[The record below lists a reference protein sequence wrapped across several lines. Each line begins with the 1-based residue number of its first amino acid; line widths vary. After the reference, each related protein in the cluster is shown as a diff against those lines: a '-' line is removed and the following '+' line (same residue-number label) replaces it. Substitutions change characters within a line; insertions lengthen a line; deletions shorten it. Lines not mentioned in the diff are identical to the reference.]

1 MIDSALSGKTGPL
14 AQYRKTTSTPH
25 VLHADREDR
34 HAIGLVL
41 SVALRLTGRNIQLCV
56 SIETYSRNGHCS
68 VVHGLVA
75 FLCLSAPLSE
85 GLGASDSEQL
95 YINKCY
101 FHIRSHPS
109 RARARDQS
117 VDVQAS
123 HNLGETTSAQS
134 EATSDTWLGGLD
146 LL

>member
-1 MIDSALSGKTGPL
+1 MIDSALSGKIGPL
-14 AQYRKTTSTPH
+14 AQCRKTTSTPH
-25 VLHADREDR
+25 VLHAEREGR

-41 SVALRLTGRNIQLCV
+41 RVALRLTGRNIQLRV
-56 SIETYSRNGHCS
+56 SIETYSMNGHCS

-85 GLGASDSEQL
+85 RLGASDSEQL

-101 FHIRSHPS
+101 FHTRSHPS
-109 RARARDQS
+109 RARDQS

-123 HNLGETTSAQS
+123 HNLGETTSAPN
-134 EATSDTWLGGLD
+134 EATSDTWRGGLD

>member
-25 VLHADREDR
+25 VLHADREGR

-95 YINKCY
+95 Y
-101 FHIRSHPS
+101 
-109 RARARDQS
+109 Q
-117 VDVQAS
+117 
-123 HNLGETTSAQS
+123 
-134 EATSDTWLGGLD
+134 
-146 LL
+146 